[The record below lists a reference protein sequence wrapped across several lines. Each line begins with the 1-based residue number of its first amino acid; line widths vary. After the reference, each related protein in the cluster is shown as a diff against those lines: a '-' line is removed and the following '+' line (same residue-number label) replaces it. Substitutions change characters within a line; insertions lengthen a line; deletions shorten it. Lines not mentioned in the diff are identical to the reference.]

1 MKINLITVLSDG
13 PTRDPRMEI
22 KKYYVKYK
30 MPLCVCIIMYQN
42 IHVFQIDAYRAAA
55 TSAMAAPPRAMPG
68 LPVTR
73 ERPPVLV
80 AEVWLVD
87 AAPEVLEPD
96 PVVPAA
102 SVVPVLSALEVC
114 FASVVVDAEV
124 AVGPA
129 VTVTASMV
137 ISVLAKVPV
146 SVPGKLAPVPLAIS
160 VQAAVVVP
168 PREQRM
174 LS

>member
-1 MKINLITVLSDG
+1 M
-13 PTRDPRMEI
+13 
-22 KKYYVKYK
+22 
-30 MPLCVCIIMYQN
+30 
-42 IHVFQIDAYRAAA
+42 
-55 TSAMAAPPRAMPG
+55 
-68 LPVTR
+68 
-73 ERPPVLV
+73 LV

-96 PVVPAA
+96 PVVPEVPAV

-168 PREQRM
+168 PREQIM